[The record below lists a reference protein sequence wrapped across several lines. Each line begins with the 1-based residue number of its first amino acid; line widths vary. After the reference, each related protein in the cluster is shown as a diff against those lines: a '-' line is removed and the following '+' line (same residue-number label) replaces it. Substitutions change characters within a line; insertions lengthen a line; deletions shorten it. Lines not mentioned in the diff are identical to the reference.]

1 MTGSVSRTWDVLCLG
16 IPVIEFVETA
26 AGTYERMPG
35 GDSARVALAV
45 ARSGGSAAV
54 AGRLGADGFGS
65 EFQEMCRREGL
76 ADAGLS
82 IDPTAPTA
90 QGFRHLE
97 DHRSVV
103 RPTDDR
109 SAGALM
115 RPGDVQS
122 DAIGAA
128 RLIHVSGA
136 ACAFAPGIAALA
148 HDVTEQA
155 RATGTRTSL
164 DLRLP
169 EQDRN
174 RVPGRLLSRIAEAD
188 IVTADLPSA
197 RAATGEHGAERLV
210 ETLLAFGP
218 RVAVLWMGRE
228 GAWLG
233 GPDGRKFIAPF
244 RPGQEGVA
252 DVFIGDFLSGLTAGD
267 DLVEAAIRASA
278 AAAHAYP
285 EG

>member
-97 DHRSVV
+97 DHD
-103 RPTDDR
+103 PDTT
-109 SAGALM
+109 
-115 RPGDVQS
+115 
-122 DAIGAA
+122 
-128 RLIHVSGA
+128 
-136 ACAFAPGIAALA
+136 AALLA
-148 HDVTEQA
+148 
-155 RATGTRTSL
+155 
-164 DLRLP
+164 
-169 EQDRN
+169 
-174 RVPGRLLSRIAEAD
+174 
-188 IVTADLPSA
+188 
-197 RAATGEHGAERLV
+197 GED
-210 ETLLAFGP
+210 
-218 RVAVLWMGRE
+218 
-228 GAWLG
+228 
-233 GPDGRKFIAPF
+233 PDSIK
-244 RPGQEGVA
+244 QQ
-252 DVFIGDFLSGLTAGD
+252 LSGVDRFLDG
-267 DLVEAAIRASA
+267 LRN
-278 AAAHAYP
+278 
-285 EG
+285 